1 MIVKYLVKSG
11 MASLNANGM
20 RSVLTILGIVIGIT
34 SIILVMSL
42 GQGAEDLILGQIQG
56 IGSKVI
62 RIAPGRHPKGPTD
75 IGSLFSDSLKSR
87 DLELL
92 RQKANVPHAEGIM
105 PVIFGGESVAFGS
118 ETYGVT
124 IFGVSEIFPE
134 VYDSY
139 PNQGRIFS
147 EEEVKTY
154 SESVVIGSKVKE
166 ELFGNQDPLGQKI
179 RIKGRNLRVIGL
191 LEQKGQ
197 VSFINFD
204 DAVIMPYTV
213 AQQYIFGIKHFNAI
227 VVDADE
233 EQNVLRTV
241 EDIKATLRVSH
252 GIRDSEKDDFYI
264 ETQAQA
270 MDMVSSVLGVLTAF
284 LTSIAAISLV
294 VGGIGIMNI
303 MLVSVTERTREIG
316 LRKALGATEKN
327 ILFQFLFE
335 AVFLTVIGG
344 FIGILFG
351 AGLSFGASFALSRIV
366 SENWSFNFPI
376 EGAFWGLFVASL
388 VGLVFG
394 IYPARQAAKKN
405 PIEALRYE

>member
-241 EDIKATLRVSH
+241 EVIKATLRVSH

-327 ILFQFLFE
+327 ILFQFLLE
-335 AVFLTVIGG
+335 AVFLTGVGG
-344 FIGILFG
+344 IIGIVLG
-351 AGLSFGASFALSRIV
+351 VSLSLAISLAIQFFSTIDWPLGIFFLAIFLGIGV
-366 SENWSFNFPI
+366 SGI
-376 EGAFWGLFVASL
+376 IGI
-388 VGLVFG
+388 VFG
-394 IYPARQAAKKN
+394 IYPAKKASEKS
-405 PIEALRYE
+405 PIEALR